1 MIERCRVKK
10 AVVGVSSLSEHNKSA
25 LTDNEAQEN
34 HMINWS
40 EAMVIDGAGAICQV
54 DQRARKANTLWI
66 GTRAAINSV
75 TPTTAFL
82 TRYCSV
88 VSRTG
93 KPEYQ
98 LLLMKASD

>member
-1 MIERCRVKK
+1 MFQLELAGLQLELEVAIFMVKLIRIRIDK
-10 AVVGVSSLSEHNKSA
+10 EPVRFSRWIKEAVYIS
-25 LTDNEAQEN
+25 
-34 HMINWS
+34 
-40 EAMVIDGAGAICQV
+40 
-54 DQRARKANTLWI
+54 ARKANTLLI

-82 TRYCSV
+82 TRHRSV

-93 KPEYQ
+93 RTEYQ